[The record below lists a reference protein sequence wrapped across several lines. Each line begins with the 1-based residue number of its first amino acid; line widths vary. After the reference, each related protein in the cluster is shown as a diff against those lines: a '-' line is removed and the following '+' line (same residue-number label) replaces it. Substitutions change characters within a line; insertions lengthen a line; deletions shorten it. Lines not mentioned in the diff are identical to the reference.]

1 MLLKMILNV
10 CCVMLFLS
18 HLKTTKISKA
28 VSESES
34 VSETVRVKQKKDAK
48 ACRGGLSRC
57 MISYCQRNMLCCSSL
72 WVTAFSFASVFF
84 L

>member
-18 HLKTTKISKA
+18 HLKTPKISEA

-57 MISYCQRNMLCCSSL
+57 MISYCQRMPKKYVVLFI
-72 WVTAFSFASVFF
+72 TMGHSF
-84 L
+84 